1 MNNAIYE
8 AAKDRDIRLLCHFT
22 PSENFVRIATDPQG
36 LLATKHLKNGKK
48 AFNQTDTVRCD
59 GFLGHVCCTVEYPN
73 AWYFQKAKEKNP
85 RLRDWVVLFIEH
97 HYLWAVGT
105 RFCPRNA
112 AANFGQGVHEGI
124 EAFEAM
130 FADSVVGA
138 YGKTYTRDVGHPAF
152 LPTDMQAEVLIPDC
166 VAREDLFGIGVL
178 DKAQAK
184 READRL
190 KERNAQIPR
199 IWFNPV
205 LFNAF
210 WLHHM
215 FCSGS
220 RLKAKMYRGG

>member
-1 MNNAIYE
+1 MNNAIRE
-8 AAKDRDIRLLCHFT
+8 AAKDRGINLLCHFT
-22 PSENFVRIATDPQG
+22 PSENFARIATDPQG
-36 LLATKHLKNGKK
+36 LLATKHLRDYKK
-48 AFNQTDTVRCD
+48 AFAPTDLERHD
-59 GFLGHVCCTVEYPN
+59 GCLGYICCTVEYPN
-73 AWYFQKAKEKNP
+73 AWYFQKAKERNP
-85 RLRDWVVLFIEH
+85 RLCDWIVLFIKRR
-97 HYLWAVGT
+97 YLWADGT

-112 AANFGQGVHEGI
+112 AANFGQGVHEGV

-138 YGKTYTRDVGHPAF
+138 HGKTYTRTVGHPAF
-152 LPTDMQAEVLIPDC
+152 LPTDEQAEVLIPDC

-178 DKAQAK
+178 NEAQAK
-184 READRL
+184 KEAACL

-220 RLKAKMYRGG
+220 RLTAKVYRGG